1 MDWGLMSIWHAMS
14 GIARGVVIVLLLMSL
29 RSFAVMIT
37 RGLRYS
43 VARKQSVTFIQQ
55 VADAMRDGNLDEV
68 ISVAEKNKKSPI
80 ASIVA
85 TGIAEFQSALPGV
98 ANEKAI
104 ELARRGLDRSCAST
118 HSELKRGLS
127 GLATIGATA
136 PFVGLFGT
144 VLGITHAFRGTA
156 IHPIDAL
163 SGVAAGIAEAL
174 VTTALGL
181 VVAVPAVWC
190 YNYFTDKME
199 LFDLDMS
206 NSSME
211 LVSYLATRLPHRDAR

>member
-1 MDWGLMSIWHAMS
+1 MDWGLMGMWHSMS
-14 GIARGVVIVLLLMSL
+14 GIARGVVIVLFLMSA
-29 RSFAVMIT
+29 RSLMVMIH

-43 VARKQSVTFIQQ
+43 VARKQSRAFIQQ
-55 VADAMRDGNLDEV
+55 VGDAMRDGNLDEV
-68 ISVAEKNKKSPI
+68 ISVAERNKRSPI

-85 TGIAEFQSALPGV
+85 TGVAEFQSALPSV
-98 ANEKAI
+98 TNEKAI

-118 HSELKRGLS
+118 HAELKRGLS

-156 IHPIDAL
+156 TPASDGL

-181 VVAVPAVWC
+181 IVAVPAVWC

-211 LVSYLATRLPHRDAR
+211 LVSYLATRPARRERL